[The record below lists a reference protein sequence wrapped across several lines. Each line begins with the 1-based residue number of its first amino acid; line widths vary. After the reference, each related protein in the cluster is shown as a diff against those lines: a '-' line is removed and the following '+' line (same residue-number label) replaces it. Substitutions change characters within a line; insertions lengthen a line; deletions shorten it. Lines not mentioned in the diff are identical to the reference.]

1 MSDSLLTRAPTVT
14 RIGITGLS
22 QAGKSTLI
30 TSLINHLENI
40 RRGSLAQQAELGL
53 LVHGHWLRTTDRP
66 FDYDAGL
73 HALTNQSPHWP
84 DSTTDWSLA
93 RIELTVDRPW
103 YSLKPRKRIIELFD
117 YPGEWLLDLML
128 LDWDFRQFSR
138 ALWDWAAQEPRN
150 TLGTDLIAELA
161 SIDPYTPV
169 DESRLVALQ
178 ARWADFLAECRIAPY
193 QLSRN
198 LPGRFLLNGRDFDP
212 AVHPFVPLF
221 ALSVVGEATA
231 AHSTVFPQGS
241 WGAVCQ
247 NHFNRYRDELARPFF
262 EQRFKSLDAQV
273 ILIDLLGALSAGPSA
288 LKDMRAALEGVLQP
302 FRYQDSHWLGQLF
315 RRRIKRV
322 AVCAT
327 KIDHLL
333 PEDQKRLQSLL
344 ESYLYETVQRLAAA
358 SIELKVMAI
367 AAVQS
372 AQRVEAGG
380 SGSLIGRDKRR
391 GEKIH
396 FTPPTLPATMPHN
409 LNLKI
414 DELPPLAP
422 PTGLDRAQVF
432 PSRRIDQLLAFLL
445 AE

>member
-1 MSDSLLTRAPTVT
+1 MSDSFLARSVPVT

-30 TSLINHLENI
+30 TSLINHLENL
-40 RRGSLAQQAELGL
+40 RRGSLSAQTDLDL
-53 LVHGHWLRTTDRP
+53 LVHGHWLRGGEHS

-73 HALTNQSPHWP
+73 HALTNQPVRWP
-84 DSTTDWSLA
+84 TSTTDWSIA
-93 RIELTVDRPW
+93 RIEINVDRPW
-103 YSLKPRKRIIELFD
+103 YSLKPRKRVIELFD

-128 LDWDFRQFSR
+128 LEWDYRQFCE
-138 ALWDWAAQEPRN
+138 ALWAWVGQEPRH
-150 TLGTDLIAELA
+150 TVGASLIAELA
-161 SIDPYTPV
+161 AIDPLTSV
-169 DESRLVALQ
+169 DTAQLAVLQ
-178 ARWADFLAECRIAPY
+178 ERWADFLAECRIAPY

-198 LPGRFLLNGRDFDP
+198 LPGRFLLSGRDFDP
-212 AVHPFVPLF
+212 AEYPFVPLF
-221 ALSVVGEATA
+221 GLGVVGNDA
-231 AHSTVFPQGS
+231 AHDFPKGS

-247 NHFNRYRDELARPFF
+247 ANFDHYRNDQARPFF
-262 EQRFKSLDAQV
+262 DQHFRALDAQV
-273 ILIDLLGALSAGPSA
+273 ILIDLLGAMSAGPAA
-288 LKDMRAALEGVLQP
+288 LKDMRSALEGVLEP
-302 FRYQDSHWLGQLF
+302 FRYQSGHWLGQLF
-315 RRRIKRV
+315 RRRIRRV

-333 PEDQKRLQSLL
+333 PDDQHRLQSLL

-380 SGSLIGRDKRR
+380 AGSLIGRDKRN

-396 FTPPTLPATMPHN
+396 FTPPTLPSTMPHN

-414 DELPPLAP
+414 DELPQLAP
-422 PTGLDRAQVF
+422 PAGLDRAQVF